1 MATTDNRMRGGE
13 GSAGR
18 QRSTNYP
25 SMDLTWAEDVIR
37 RAYSSGTAN
46 RTALAQLVG
55 HQDDTSGPARTKLA
69 ALKRFGFVEYQAGK
83 VIITELGK
91 RVAAPMPGEDV
102 TEALT
107 QSFFN
112 VATFKQMYDLCA
124 KRITLT
130 KDTLANTAMRQVKIV
145 AKAAPEFVDV
155 FSRSGARIGLVE
167 LLDEKSLRVLDVPS
181 VAVQALE
188 QKPSE
193 AAPSGVGV
201 PPEGAGGAKTW
212 NINLNIDSSM
222 TAEKLRELIGVL
234 KEELTKL

>member
-1 MATTDNRMRGGE
+1 MATTENTIRRGM
-13 GSAGR
+13 GSTER

-37 RAYSSGTAN
+37 RAYNSPTVN
-46 RTALAQLVG
+46 RTALAQLAG
-55 HQDDTSGPARTKLA
+55 HQDDTSGPARSKLA
-69 ALKRFGFVEYQAGK
+69 ALKRFGLVEYQAGK

-91 RVAAPMPGEDV
+91 KVAAPMPDEDV

-124 KRITLT
+124 KKITLA
-130 KDTLANTAMRQVKIV
+130 KDTLANIAMRQVKIV

-181 VAVQALE
+181 VAVQAPE
-188 QKPSE
+188 QEPSE

-201 PPEGAGGAKTW
+201 PLKGAGQAQTW
-212 NINLNIDSSM
+212 NINLNIDSLM
-222 TAEKLRELIGVL
+222 TAENLRELIRAL
-234 KEELTKL
+234 KEELIKL